1 MKAYTPDRNDIIWL
15 DFEPTKGKEI
25 GITEVPVTNLD
36 HPSVVVAANFVQTL
50 SWRERKAKL
59 IAEAGD
65 GVMDEVLSRLL
76 PLIGAERL
84 FQD

>member
-1 MKAYTPDRNDIIWL
+1 
-15 DFEPTKGKEI
+15 
-25 GITEVPVTNLD
+25 
-36 HPSVVVAANFVQTL
+36 
-50 SWRERKAKL
+50 L